1 MEQYILAHD
10 LGTSGNKATLY
21 NLEGVL
27 TASLVRDYPTYYPH
41 NGWVEQSAEDW
52 WEAVCAS
59 TKSLLEESGVSP
71 SNISCVCFSAQM
83 MACLLLDGDGVP
95 MRNAL
100 IWADTRSAE
109 QERYML
115 GRVDMQAGYRITGH
129 RLGASYSAAKLLWVK
144 EHEPEIYQKA
154 DKMINAK
161 DYIVY
166 KLTGRLMTDYS
177 DASGTNLLD
186 IGTKRWS
193 GELLEAFDIRGA
205 LLPDLYPS
213 THVAGGVTPA
223 AARLCGLV
231 EGTPVVVGGG
241 DGSCAC
247 VGAGVVQPGSVYN
260 VVGSSSWV
268 SMAATQPYFDPDM
281 RTFNFVHLDQ
291 NLYTPC
297 GSMQSAGY
305 SYNWFRSTL
314 CGEEI
319 AAANIAGVSSYK
331 ILDRLV
337 ERSPAGARGLL
348 FLPYLLG
355 ERSPHWDLDARGAF
369 VGLGISS
376 EKGDMARAVL
386 EGVAFNLKIILDILG
401 KYTRIE
407 DVILIGGGTK
417 GRTWLQIIS
426 DIWQKELK
434 VPQYLE
440 EATSMGAAICGGVGI
455 GAYSDFLVAEKLN
468 KTVDVIVP
476 NPENAEIYSRLYR
489 VFCRAYQQ
497 LAPIYKDLADV
508 SRG

>member
-1 MEQYILAHD
+1 
-10 LGTSGNKATLY
+10 
-21 NLEGVL
+21 
-27 TASLVRDYPTYYPH
+27 
-41 NGWVEQSAEDW
+41 
-52 WEAVCAS
+52 
-59 TKSLLEESGVSP
+59 
-71 SNISCVCFSAQM
+71 
-83 MACLLLDGDGVP
+83 
-95 MRNAL
+95 
-100 IWADTRSAE
+100 
-109 QERYML
+109 
-115 GRVDMQAGYRITGH
+115 
-129 RLGASYSAAKLLWVK
+129 
-144 EHEPEIYQKA
+144 
-154 DKMINAK
+154 
-161 DYIVY
+161 
-166 KLTGRLMTDYS
+166 
-177 DASGTNLLD
+177 
-186 IGTKRWS
+186 
-193 GELLEAFDIRGA
+193 
-205 LLPDLYPS
+205 
-213 THVAGGVTPA
+213 
-223 AARLCGLV
+223 
-231 EGTPVVVGGG
+231 
-241 DGSCAC
+241 
-247 VGAGVVQPGSVYN
+247 
-260 VVGSSSWV
+260 
-268 SMAATQPYFDPDM
+268 
-281 RTFNFVHLDQ
+281 
-291 NLYTPC
+291 
-297 GSMQSAGY
+297 
-305 SYNWFRSTL
+305 
-314 CGEEI
+314 
-319 AAANIAGVSSYK
+319 VSSYK